1 MQYYWLARN
10 RKPVFIQCEYDS
22 LDWKN
27 YGVQSIINTVVNHK
41 HLGNGSIILCHN
53 GAKYTAQ
60 ALYDMIKGL
69 KGKGYEIVPISKL
82 IYKKNYQMDHEG
94 RQFVVGEEGK
104 VTQ

>member
-1 MQYYWLARN
+1 
-10 RKPVFIQCEYDS
+10 
-22 LDWKN
+22 
-27 YGVQSIINTVVNHK
+27 
-41 HLGNGSIILCHN
+41 
-53 GAKYTAQ
+53 
-60 ALYDMIKGL
+60 MIKEL